1 MTNKNPK
8 TNPSDKT
15 ASDRAGPD
23 LSLAR
28 TVWTKTAI
36 TQCRVELVRKLLS
49 ENLGFNEVED
59 YCTSLELKLQ
69 SEKLKTSRE
78 NGNCDKTIVREIMGR
93 KLIDASNCHREALAE
108 LYGVQQREGLR
119 GLQETKRDL

>member
-28 TVWTKTAI
+28 TVWMKTAI

-59 YCTSLELKLQ
+59 YNRSLAKTPVLEVENLKG
-69 SEKLKTSRE
+69 K
-78 NGNCDKTIVREIMGR
+78 R
-93 KLIDASNCHREALAE
+93 KL
-108 LYGVQQREGLR
+108 
-119 GLQETKRDL
+119 